1 VLDPCSAPRREDFQV
16 EASEALDLRM
26 TFRGDAIQ
34 QDEPLTIHD
43 TGATGSDDH
52 PASELDGITC
62 YHGSTIHVGDDL

>member
-1 VLDPCSAPRREDFQV
+1 
-16 EASEALDLRM
+16 M

-43 TGATGSDDH
+43 TSATGSDDH